1 MRVGY
6 PDTMNRKEASPLK
19 ANYLQSGA
27 SEGDLPVVSM
37 GGGSEEGGEE
47 QPNQPN
53 PAKEARQQR
62 RADRIASGDK
72 TAAGKQIQKVGKGIA
87 KVGKGIGKGIS
98 KLFGV

>member
-1 MRVGY
+1 MSVGY

-37 GGGSEEGGEE
+37 GSSEEGGEE

-98 KLFGV
+98 KLFGG

>member
-37 GGGSEEGGEE
+37 GGGSEEGSVEE
-47 QPNQPN
+47 QPN
-53 PAKEARQQR
+53 PAKE
-62 RADRIASGDK
+62 ASGDK

-98 KLFGV
+98 KIFGG